1 MAGKRKTETP
11 PDAGENTGQENPNMD
26 SNTQDPGAGAP
37 QPEAP
42 APALEQAPAASAD
55 DKRKAIAVR
64 DWINAAGEVV
74 KNEADATGFRY
85 TYRKTGS
92 AVDYQCDPAK
102 KLTVMFACMGGL
114 TKVGNI
120 VNSIVNADDY
130 NGDDPMPDVVS
141 WLAGAENGVWREPTE
156 AGARGPKYNR
166 DVLAGVLHTMIGPDV
181 KGDVVYYREK
191 LNDASYYAKVR
202 GNAGIM
208 NQYHQEMARRGA
220 DTAPAAST
228 LA

>member
-1 MAGKRKTETP
+1 MANKRKTETP
-11 PDAGENTGQENPNMD
+11 ADSGAPEQENPNMD
-26 SNTQDPGAGAP
+26 TNTQAPGTD
-37 QPEAP
+37 AP
-42 APALEQAPAASAD
+42 APAPEQAPAASAD

-74 KNEADATGFRY
+74 KNEVDATGFRY
-85 TYRKTGS
+85 TFRKTGS
-92 AVDYQCDPAK
+92 AVDYQCDPTK
-102 KLTVMFACMGGL
+102 KLTIMFACMGGL

-130 NGDDPMPDVVS
+130 NGDDPIPDVVS
-141 WLAGAENGVWREPTE
+141 WLAGAENGVWREPSE

-166 DVLAGVLHTMIGPDV
+166 DVLAGVLHTMLGADA

-191 LNDASYYAKVR
+191 LNDSSYYAKVR

-220 DTAPAAST
+220 DTAPAANT